1 MSFSRGRAAWLVTWW
16 GVGTHAAV
24 DPPVLAI
31 WPVRK
36 GPDTVRLFVERL
48 YASCQFTAEEML
60 EALPPGGH
68 NPYPARFGSITVYEG
83 EKPLQVPWQGQVLC
97 GHNPHLYA
105 RRVSRL
111 RLGSGTYRD
120 GSKRL
125 EWEERPRPTGA
136 YLPTVS
142 ATAPLRPSPD

>member
-1 MSFSRGRAAWLVTWW
+1 LVTWC

-31 WPVRK
+31 WPVRT
-36 GPDTVRLFVERL
+36 GPDTVRLLVERL

-60 EALPPGGH
+60 EAPPPGGH
-68 NPYPARFGSITVYEG
+68 NPYPASFGSITVYEG

-111 RLGSGTYRD
+111 RLGTGTYGD